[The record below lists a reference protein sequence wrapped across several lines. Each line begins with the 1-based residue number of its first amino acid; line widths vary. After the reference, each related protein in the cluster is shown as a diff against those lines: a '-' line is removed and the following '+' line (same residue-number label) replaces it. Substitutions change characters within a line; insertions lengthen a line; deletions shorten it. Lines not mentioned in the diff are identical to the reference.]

1 MKQFVIT
8 INRQF
13 ASLGRTI
20 AVGLAEKLGV
30 PFYDRDVVEQ
40 TAKSMGLPI
49 SYISE
54 KEEASGSVYFRRQYP
69 LGMGVPSLLDE
80 IYAVQQNIILDFAKK
95 GSCIIVGRN
104 AEHILRD
111 APNHMSVFVY
121 APYAARL
128 ANCTEELGLDEEE
141 AKHLIHTVDRARELY
156 RRRYAPE
163 EKSDFDGRDIML
175 DSSRVG
181 VDGAITILEAAT
193 RHMFADENE

>member
-121 APYAARL
+121 APYA
-128 ANCTEELGLDEEE
+128 
-141 AKHLIHTVDRARELY
+141 
-156 RRRYAPE
+156 
-163 EKSDFDGRDIML
+163 
-175 DSSRVG
+175 
-181 VDGAITILEAAT
+181 
-193 RHMFADENE
+193 